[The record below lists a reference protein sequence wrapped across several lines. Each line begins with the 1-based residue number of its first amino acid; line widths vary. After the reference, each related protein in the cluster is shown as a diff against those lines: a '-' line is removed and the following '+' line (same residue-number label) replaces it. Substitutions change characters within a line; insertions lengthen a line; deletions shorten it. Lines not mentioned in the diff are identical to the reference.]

1 MERKNVLSS
10 NIKSIGY
17 YNKILEVEFLNGSI
31 YDYYEVPE
39 RLFVGIMQANSH
51 GKYLNENI
59 KKQGYKYKRI
69 R

>member
-39 RLFVGIMQANSH
+39 RLFVGIM
-51 GKYLNENI
+51 
-59 KKQGYKYKRI
+59 
-69 R
+69 